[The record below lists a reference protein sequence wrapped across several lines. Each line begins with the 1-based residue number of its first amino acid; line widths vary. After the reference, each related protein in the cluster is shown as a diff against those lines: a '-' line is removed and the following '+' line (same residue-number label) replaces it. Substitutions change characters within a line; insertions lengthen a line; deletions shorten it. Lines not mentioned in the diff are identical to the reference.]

1 MDLDLKG
8 RTVLITGASKG
19 IGYACAESF
28 LREGAK
34 VIITGRAEARLQEA
48 AAKLNAGAAVKT
60 FAGDLGADED
70 RKKLFSA
77 HPDVDVLVNN
87 AGAIPGGSLFDVDL
101 AKWKASWE
109 LKVFG
114 YVHLTALY
122 LDAMRARKSGLIV
135 NVIGMAG
142 QEPRWEYI
150 CGSAGNAALMA
161 MTQAAGAKSP
171 DWNVRVVGVNPSPTR
186 TDRIESLFR
195 RKAQETFGD
204 ESRWRE
210 FQEKLPFGRLAEASE
225 VADVVVMLAS
235 PRAAY
240 VSGSIVE
247 IDGGQRNRG

>member
-34 VIITGRAEARLQEA
+34 VIITGREEGRLKEA
-48 AAKLNAGAAVKT
+48 AARLNAGGAVNT
-60 FAGDLGADED
+60 FAGDLGADEE
-70 RKKLFSA
+70 RKRLFA
-77 HPDVDVLVNN
+77 AYPDVDVLVNN

-114 YVHLTALY
+114 YVHLTTLY
-122 LDAMRARKSGLIV
+122 LQAMRQRKGGVIV

-142 QEPRWEYI
+142 QEPRWEYV

-161 MTQAAGAKSP
+161 MTQAAGAKSV

-186 TDRIESLFR
+186 TDRIEILFR
-195 RKAQETFGD
+195 RKAQENFGD

-210 FQEKLPFGRLAEASE
+210 LQEKLPFGRLAEASE

-235 PRAAY
+235 ARASY

-247 IDGGQRNRG
+247 LDAGQRNKG